1 MKRYML
7 LLLVVCMFMLTA
19 CVPTTEESSSE
30 PGIAEEPIS
39 LDESSEQESMSSEE
53 EIISDPGNSMNS
65 SSSIPSVV
73 EPSSKPSVNFPPASE
88 SESASTSEPAS
99 MEQVLALQEYLFD
112 TLPQDSYAYLNAG
125 AQEGFLTIGYTDL
138 DTIKSVVNDYNG
150 SPCPIIYSAAE
161 CSVADTLDFL
171 DKINEN
177 IDFPGEAYIEPVS
190 DIPGAFEGA
199 RLGIHASNDEQA
211 QEIEDEILALAKKT
225 NFPQKYLKFYHMAL
239 GYNPDT

>member
-1 MKRYML
+1 MKKR
-7 LLLVVCMFMLTA
+7 VVILALAAIMICGAIFTG
-19 CVPTTEESSSE
+19 CSTQTEKEESESSSQSSQPEELESSSE
-30 PGIAEEPIS
+30 PE
-39 LDESSEQESMSSEE
+39 ESSPESSSFGGGTT
-53 EIISDPGNSMNS
+53 IIVVPPS
-65 SSSIPSVV
+65 SSSVPEASSSA
-73 EPSSKPSVNFPPASE
+73 PSSGEFS
-88 SESASTSEPAS
+88 SEPAS